1 MQKGTVQII
10 SSLVRITP
18 GEIKEK
24 IVSFDLFD
32 TLIKRRYLAVNEVH
46 DTVSA
51 YLLARLG
58 KARDISP
65 GQITLARYNT
75 GNFLKTSPHVN
86 MEEPNLPLIWQHI
99 ISSLSDH
106 RDDAA
111 SEIIKDVVDFEFDLD
126 LENLGLVQHAAETL
140 QKLKGAGKRLIAI
153 SDMYFTQD
161 QIETIL
167 SKLGIARFF
176 EKIFV
181 SVDVGLTKQT
191 GRLFQHVSA
200 ELGVSPRE
208 IHHVGDNPHSDI
220 KMAGKVGL
228 SVTQIEQPDHLHL
241 ERPSYG
247 RRPDIHVEIADLSK
261 AFLSQILI
269 RGKNNRTD
277 HIYFMSRDGLLLRQ
291 VLEQWNSPL
300 IKRYLDT
307 FPKSDLFISRA
318 TSCWLALNFRGEWMI
333 QAVGFAF
340 WLCHGS
346 ATLRQISDLF
356 GIGEVPSGH
365 GETRYSASRDTT
377 LVVNAYQAAGLADKI
392 YNSLLAKRQVAQEYL
407 IEAGIFA
414 GRHVTLCDIG
424 YSGTVARDL
433 NSFFLQESF
442 RPESPIPPKVDLEL
456 LSTNAN
462 FKTNANLSRPY
473 VHFADSCVLPHERLP
488 HTLTDSFAWLEVFF
502 KHPNY
507 GPLRGYSRENG
518 RVAPDYDSDP
528 STSAIYPYE
537 KIIKASDFKSED
549 IILLWMASISFWD
562 QLVDPLIARFAAPDL
577 NTINQMQVEIYEDDA
592 VSNRKRSIVL
602 SRSDLSADEIYELA
616 KRNDY
621 WIPGSLVASSS
632 LDQASSLAAE
642 DGAQNRHPEHAAREF
657 KRSPVRRK
665 LTALLP
671 ARKIQR
677 TIHNQLQIARLKIGG
692 VAFDPD
698 FYRTYYPDLAGLDER
713 SARRH
718 FIEHGRREGRFAE
731 PGALL
736 SHLEAEHEALPADFD
751 AAIYRS
757 LHRDLPFETDWQLKA
772 HYLIFGRRERRLY
785 HSAVEVNDDEFEDL
799 IRSGV
804 VELNARERA
813 AWLQGTPA
821 RKLIFDRSGVEPG
834 AWLTLLHV
842 GEFQALNHGWAGSLR
857 SRAHAI
863 QAFLDRGLALLAPL
877 SLGGRFD
884 VEYYTKKHPNLA
896 ASAPEDAY
904 RFWLRHGAGLGEV
917 ACEDDRL
924 FQLLGERAFPNAF
937 KHDVFATRYQLQS
950 DAGEPL
956 DRTELLA
963 VFLGGGY
970 TSDTDLVKG
979 PGASRLWEIV
989 ARQARDRGQLDEAQQ
1004 AYENALA
1011 RGGAPGRILH
1021 HIGDL
1026 LARQRRLHDALDAYE
1041 RCVAAPNAD
1050 RWSFINGA
1058 RLAADLGY
1066 FEKAFRFIEEGAT
1079 LWAVKEPW
1087 RRARDHALNA
1097 WFNHSLEQQR
1107 NGSDGSSLSTI
1118 TDRIAQLLDKEI
1130 ASILPAT
1137 QRDGRVL
1144 ILSRSQGGELSERS
1158 KRQISTSVE
1167 HELDLR
1173 AEIFSTDQ
1181 IDLLL
1186 ASLPRANCIVFHE
1199 IRSEPATI
1207 RVALLAKRMS
1217 VPALYWAGSLDG
1229 SDSPAF
1235 RNGQVSIELAALLQD
1250 DRALHAMSL
1259 CDRGIATLPVAA
1271 EVLER
1276 TTGDRKVAL
1285 IGRVSTLMQY
1295 RTPAMSGALFI
1306 VRFGFADSER
1316 HLRSQAWAAIEHLL
1330 SQRSDVRIVYDESLI
1345 PPQQLRRYGERLL
1358 ASDVRTTD
1366 ATVPIFLANVRGC
1379 ILFAPEAESREIE
1392 FGLARREADL
1402 ARIPVCVIGQG
1413 QMSNG
1418 AKGSSS
1424 SGASADLLRFVD
1436 EVVQGSAVE
1445 PSKLAAPRELL
1456 PSPVGADEP
1465 TGIEPAGRRT
1475 RILYANV
1482 FFAPQ
1487 TVGGATRVLKDNVDY
1502 MIDNHHEEFELAV
1515 FASDDENDAVGVTRI
1530 DAYRGIPVFRI
1541 ATPQEMD
1548 MDWRPYNAEVFR
1560 HFVTVL
1566 RAFKP
1571 DIVHIHCLQR
1581 LSVAIAEAC
1590 QSEGI
1595 PYLITLHD
1603 AWWLSD
1609 YSFLTNEDGELVMPS
1624 RTVAEQKFSRRIG
1637 FTESLARAAQLRS
1650 ALAKAEAR
1658 LAVSRSFG
1666 ELYESCGFATETVAN
1681 GVSRLGASPRV
1692 VGERHVRLAHLGG
1705 TQHHKGLYLIE
1716 AVLRSHSFKNLAFTY
1731 IDLFRDRG
1739 DISHTVWGTTPV
1751 TTLGKIPS
1759 GEIEN
1764 VYARTDVLVAPS
1776 TWPESFGLVS
1786 REALNA
1792 GCWVVAS
1799 TLGAMGDEIVP
1810 GVNGFVVDVAKP
1822 DDLFQV
1828 LKKIDDNPALYK
1840 TSPGKAGAMRTADEQ
1855 SEDLVE
1861 RYRKMMS
1868 RG

>member
-1 MQKGTVQII
+1 MQKGSVQTIG
-10 SSLVRITP
+10 SLARITP
-18 GEIKEK
+18 GEIPEK

-65 GQITLARYNT
+65 GHITLARYNT

-86 MEEPNLPLIWQHI
+86 MEEPSLPLVWQHI
-99 ISSLSDH
+99 VSSLSDH
-106 RDDAA
+106 RDASADA
-111 SEIIKDVVDFEFDLD
+111 IIDDVIDFEFDLD
-126 LENLGLVQHAAETL
+126 LKNLGLVQNAAETL
-140 QKLKGAGKRLIAI
+140 QKLKSAGKRLIAV
-153 SDMYFTQD
+153 SDMYFTHS

-208 IHHVGDNPHSDI
+208 IHHIGDNPHSDI
-220 KMAGKVGL
+220 KMAGKIGL
-228 SVTQIEQPDHLHL
+228 SATQIDQPDHLRL

-261 AFLSQILI
+261 AFLSQILM
-269 RGKNNRTD
+269 RGVNNRTN

-300 IKRYLDT
+300 VKRYLDVSQ
-307 FPKSDLFISRA
+307 KSDLFISRA
-318 TSCWLALNFRGEWMI
+318 TSCWLALNFRGEWLT

-340 WLCHGS
+340 WLCHGT

-356 GIGEVPSGH
+356 GISDVPPGH
-365 GETRYSASRDTT
+365 EDIQYSASRDTT
-377 LVVNAYQAAGLADKI
+377 LVVNAYQTADLADEI
-392 YNSLLAKRQVAQEYL
+392 YDSLLAKRQIAQEYL
-407 IEAGIFA
+407 VEAGIFA

-442 RPESPIPPKVDLEL
+442 RPETPPPPKVQLEL
-456 LSTNAN
+456 LSTNGN
-462 FKTNANLSRPY
+462 FKSNAALSRPY

-488 HTLTDSFAWLEVFF
+488 ETLTDSFAWLEVFF

-507 GPLRGYSRENG
+507 GPLRGYALEKG
-518 RVAPDYDSDP
+518 RVVPDYDTDSL
-528 STSAIYPYE
+528 TTEVYPYDR
-537 KIIKASDFKSED
+537 IVKASQFKDED
-549 IILLWMASISFWD
+549 IIFIWMASISFWD
-562 QLVDPLIARFAAPDL
+562 QFTDPLIARFAAPDL
-577 NTINQMQVEIYEDDA
+577 NTIGQMQVAIYEDDA
-592 VSNRKRSIVL
+592 VSDRKRSIVL
-602 SRSDLSADEIYELA
+602 SRPDLSADEVYALA

-621 WIPGSLVASSS
+621 WIPGSLLASSN
-632 LDQASSLAAE
+632 LDDASQTSVD
-642 DGAQNRHPEHAAREF
+642 DGGQDSNPELSAGEF
-657 KRSPVRRK
+657 RRNPMRRK
-665 LTALLP
+665 LGALLP

-692 VAFDPD
+692 VHFDPN

-713 SARRH
+713 AARRH
-718 FIEHGRREGRFAE
+718 FIEHGRREGRFAAPE
-731 PGALL
+731 ALL
-736 SHLEAEHEALPADFD
+736 SHLEAEHEDLPADFD
-751 AAIYRS
+751 AAVYRS
-757 LHRDLPFETDWQLKA
+757 LHGDLPFEMDWQLKA

-799 IRSGV
+799 IRSGT
-804 VELNARERA
+804 VELTARERA
-813 AWLQGTPA
+813 AWLKGTPA

-834 AWLTLLHV
+834 AWLNLLHF
-842 GEFQALNHGWAGSLR
+842 GEFQALNYGWAGSLR
-857 SRAHAI
+857 SRAHAV
-863 QAFLDRGLALLAPL
+863 QVFLDRGLAKLAPL

-884 VEYYTKKHPNLA
+884 VEYYTRKHPHLA

-904 RFWLRHGAGLGEV
+904 RFWLRHGAGVGEA

-924 FQLLGERAFPNAF
+924 FQLLGERAFPDAF
-937 KHDVFATRYQLQS
+937 KHHVFAKRYPLQS
-950 DAGEPL
+950 EAGEPL

-970 TSDTDLVKG
+970 TADTDLVDG

-989 ARQARDRGQLDEAQQ
+989 ARQARDRGHLDEAQQ

-1011 RGGAPGRILH
+1011 CGGAPGRILH

-1026 LARQRRLHDALDAYE
+1026 LTRQRRLHDALDAYE

-1066 FEKAFRFIEEGAT
+1066 FEKAFRFIEEGST

-1087 RRARDHALNA
+1087 RRARDHALSA
-1097 WFNHSLEQQR
+1097 WFHHSLEQKR
-1107 NGSDGSSLSTI
+1107 DSSAGSSLSTI
-1118 TDRIAQLLDKEI
+1118 TDKIAQLLDKEL
-1130 ASILPAT
+1130 ASSIPAM
-1137 QRDGRVL
+1137 QRDARVL
-1144 ILSRSQGGELSERS
+1144 ILDRSRHQELSEKV
-1158 KRQISTSVE
+1158 KRRIATSIE
-1167 HELDLR
+1167 HEFGLR
-1173 AEIFSTDQ
+1173 AEIFSMDQ
-1181 IDLLL
+1181 IDLLH
-1186 ASLPRANCIVFHE
+1186 ASLPRASGIVFHE

-1207 RVALLAKRMS
+1207 RIALLAKRMS
-1217 VPALYWAGSLDG
+1217 VPTLYSAGSLDG

-1235 RNGQVSIELAALLQD
+1235 RDASVSTELAALLRD
-1250 DRALHAMSL
+1250 DRALHFMSL
-1259 CDRGIATLPVAA
+1259 CDRGLATLPVAA

-1276 TTGDRKVAL
+1276 TTGDRKAAL
-1285 IGRVSTLMQY
+1285 IGRVSRLMQH
-1295 RTPAMSGALFI
+1295 RTLALSGATFV

-1316 HLRSQAWAAIEHLL
+1316 HLRSQAWAAVGHLL
-1330 SQRSDVRIVYDESLI
+1330 SQRSDILIVYDQSLI
-1345 PPQQLRRYGERLL
+1345 PPRQLRPYGGRLI
-1358 ASDVRTTD
+1358 ASDVRATD
-1366 ATVPIFLANVRGC
+1366 ATVPIFLATVRGC
-1379 ILFAPEAESREIE
+1379 ILFAPKTQSAEIE
-1392 FGLARREADL
+1392 FGLGRREADL
-1402 ARIPVCVIGQG
+1402 AGIPVCVIGEG
-1413 QMSNG
+1413 QLLSG
-1418 AKGSSS
+1418 SKGQSSS
-1424 SGASADLLRFVD
+1424 EISSDLLRFVD
-1436 EVVQGSAVE
+1436 EVARTREVE
-1445 PSKLAAPRELL
+1445 PQKLMAPGELL
-1456 PSPVGADEP
+1456 PAPVGTDEP
-1465 TGIEPAGRRT
+1465 TGDDPKGRRT

-1502 MIDNHHEEFELAV
+1502 MIDNHQKEFELAV
-1515 FASDDENDAVGVTRI
+1515 FASDDENDAVGATRI
-1530 DAYRGIPVFRI
+1530 DAYRGVPVFRI

-1548 MDWRPYNAEVFR
+1548 MDWRPYNAEVYR

-1595 PYLITLHD
+1595 PYLVTLHD

-1624 RTVAEQKFSRRIG
+1624 KNVAEQRYARRIG

-1658 LAVSRSFG
+1658 LAVSQSFG
-1666 ELYESCGFATETVAN
+1666 DLYASCGFEIETVAN
-1681 GVSRLGASPRV
+1681 GVSRLSASPRV
-1692 VGERHVRLAHLGG
+1692 AGERHVRLAHLGG

-1716 AVLRSHSFKNLAFTY
+1716 AILRRHSFKNISFTY

-1739 DISHTVWGTTPV
+1739 DISHSVWGTTPV

-1759 GEIEN
+1759 GEIEK

-1799 TLGAMGDEIVP
+1799 TLGAMGDEVVS
-1810 GVNGFVVDVAKP
+1810 GVNGFLVDVAKP
-1822 DDLFQV
+1822 DDLLQV
-1828 LKKIDDNPALYK
+1828 LRTIDDNPGIYK
-1840 TSPGKAGAMRTADEQ
+1840 TSPDQAGPMRTADEQ
-1855 SEDLVE
+1855 SEDLVG
-1861 RYRKMMS
+1861 RYRRMMS
-1868 RG
+1868 RC